1 MRDFA
6 QLWGSCAVTKGS
18 LGPVDCGSVR
28 TLRRTYVSLRKI
40 RSHYPTPEEFV
51 AAIRDDHALEVY
63 TTEGY
68 EPGEE
73 VLLELSF
80 TGLPGKMMVRAIGQ
94 EWHAARPRLRVRA
107 GGTVLCTGT
116 EWRKIQF
123 LLRVASNDI
132 QLTARR
138 RHVRLPVLV
147 EVRWR
152 RRGERDFRIAAISEI
167 SEGGALLL
175 TSVADRPTIEDEVI
189 VEITPPGSARPLEI
203 LSVVRN
209 IANEDGVG
217 LEFLA
222 RDMGGVHRLRE
233 VIRRLVE
240 Q

>member
-1 MRDFA
+1 M
-6 QLWGSCAVTKGS
+6 
-18 LGPVDCGSVR
+18 
-28 TLRRTYVSLRKI
+28 RKI
-40 RSHYPTPEEFV
+40 RCHYPSGEAFV
-51 AAIRDDHALEVY
+51 EALQEQNALQVY
-63 TTEGY
+63 TTDGF

-80 TGLPGKMMVRAIGQ
+80 NGLPGKMMVRAIGR

-107 GGTVLCTGT
+107 GGTVLCTGS
-116 EWRKIQF
+116 EWRKLQF
-123 LLRVASNDI
+123 LRRVATGDVK
-132 QLTARR
+132 LTARR

-152 RRGERDFRIAAISEI
+152 RPGDRDFITAALSEI

-175 TSVADRPTIEDEVI
+175 TGASLALGEEVI

-203 LSVVRN
+203 LGNVRN
-209 IANEDGVG
+209 AENPDGAGV
-217 LEFLA
+217 EFQA

-233 VIRRLVE
+233 VIRRLIE